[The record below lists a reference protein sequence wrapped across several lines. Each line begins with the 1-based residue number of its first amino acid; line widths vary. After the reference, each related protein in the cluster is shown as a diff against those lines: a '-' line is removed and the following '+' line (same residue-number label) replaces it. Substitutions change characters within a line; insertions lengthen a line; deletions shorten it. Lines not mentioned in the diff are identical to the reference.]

1 MLYQMCGELAQQP
14 LKKKTSSSL
23 FCPTRF
29 TQKVRKRP
37 RPKIVHLQNSKIIE
51 KPYYEGFRCDENV
64 TESGMVIL
72 DLDND
77 FDFEFVYGWLIGE
90 GLEAMLWTTASH
102 TFAEPRLRLVIP
114 LAETVDGACM
124 K

>member
-1 MLYQMCGELAQQP
+1 
-14 LKKKTSSSL
+14 
-23 FCPTRF
+23 
-29 TQKVRKRP
+29 
-37 RPKIVHLQNSKIIE
+37 
-51 KPYYEGFRCDENV
+51 
-64 TESGMVIL
+64 MVIL